1 MVVNPEVHDS
11 GYRNGI
17 GDRMELRD
25 IEIFLTLAEELH
37 FGRSAERLHV
47 SPARVS
53 QAIKKQE
60 RAIGAQLFER
70 TSRQVR
76 LTPVGE
82 VLLQRLK
89 PAYEGTKEALA
100 EVINVARQSAG
111 TLTPGVMG
119 AQMHDMAPA
128 LTRFRARHPSAEL
141 RFREVFFSDPFGALR
156 AGEIDAV
163 TTWLPVREPDVTV
176 GVVLREEPL
185 NLMVAAD
192 HPLARQ
198 ESVSMEVLGDHIVPR
213 LKGPIPTYWETS
225 VLPTRTPAGRPVRR
239 GPAVTTFY
247 EILAL
252 VAAGDAVCPV
262 PDEGRRYNAQT
273 DVVYLPLHDAPPV
286 QWALIWRTDRATPL
300 VRALAQAATD

>member
-1 MVVNPEVHDS
+1 
-11 GYRNGI
+11 
-17 GDRMELRD
+17 MELRD

-60 RAIGAQLFER
+60 RVIGAQLFER

-76 LTPVGE
+76 MTPVGE

-89 PAYEGTKEALA
+89 PAYEGIQEAIA
-100 EVINVARQSAG
+100 EVTTIARHPAG
-111 TLTPGVMG
+111 TLTLGLMG
-119 AQMHDMAPA
+119 PHMHDMRPV
-128 LTRFRARHPSAEL
+128 LTHFRARHPSVEL
-141 RFREVFFSDPFGALR
+141 RFKEVFFSDPFAALR
-156 AGEIDAV
+156 AGEVDAV
-163 TTWLPVREPDVTV
+163 TTWLPVREPDLTV

-185 NLMVAAD
+185 HLMVAAD

-213 LKGPIPTYWETS
+213 LNGPLPAYWES
-225 VLPTRTPAGRPVRR
+225 AVLPARTPAGRSVRR
-239 GPAVTTFY
+239 GPAASTFY

-252 VAAGDAVCPV
+252 VAAGDAVCTV
-262 PDEGRRYNAQT
+262 PDEGRRYNAQP
-273 DVVYLPLHDAPPV
+273 DVVFLPLHDAPPV
-286 QWALIWRTDRATPL
+286 QWALIWPTDRATPL
-300 VRALAQAATD
+300 VRALAEAATDCGDLTGR